1 MCWGACFLLIGV
13 PNTQTNAV
21 TDVGNGGVF
30 QVPWQYFG
38 IYVFWLGRIK
48 RILLLFPDRTF
59 T

>member
-1 MCWGACFLLIGV
+1 MCWRACFLLIGV

-38 IYVFWLGRIK
+38 IYVFWLGRIE